1 MRTTRRDPG
10 DDPLGAARGLLI
22 ALLIGAGLWLL
33 IVWLIADAF
42 H

>member
-1 MRTTRRDPG
+1 MPTTRRDPG

-22 ALLIGAGLWLL
+22 ALLIGAGVWL
-33 IVWLIADAF
+33 IIAWLIADVL